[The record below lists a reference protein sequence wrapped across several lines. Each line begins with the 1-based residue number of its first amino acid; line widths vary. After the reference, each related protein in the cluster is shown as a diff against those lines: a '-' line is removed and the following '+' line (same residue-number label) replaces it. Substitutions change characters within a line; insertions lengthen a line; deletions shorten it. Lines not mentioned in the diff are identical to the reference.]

1 MYCIESMV
9 RISFTSKR
17 QRIYNTKNKGREY
30 KQRKMLSFKTLKKN
44 KREKKGPFSKYT
56 PGLGKYI
63 CGRFRLYDRSN
74 NSLIIIIVYCIEL
87 WRGGG
92 ELCSHTRLWT
102 NKQKIERVPAEQFS
116 NKPSKPERKEFS
128 IHPKELRSF

>member
-87 WRGGG
+87 WKGGIMFTHKT
-92 ELCSHTRLWT
+92 LD
-102 NKQKIERVPAEQFS
+102 KQTKNERVPAEQFS